1 MLALE
6 VENLVKLYDSR
17 FRPSV
22 RALDGVD
29 LRIEAGAGFGLI
41 GPNGAGKT
49 TLLKALLGVV
59 RPSSGRVRVFGREP
73 DDVAARR
80 RIGYLPERLHL
91 MPAWKPI
98 AYLES
103 IARLRGLTD
112 VRRRAETQL
121 GRVGLAG
128 TEERRIATFS
138 KGMKQ
143 RLGLAAAL
151 LGEPDLLVLDEP
163 TDGIDPKGRA
173 EVRALLLEERRRG
186 ATLFL
191 NSHLL
196 TETEKICDQVA
207 ILVAGTVRRAGTMLE
222 VCAHSSRWQLRF
234 AEGAPDAKLR
244 ELGFIRA
251 PGEDT
256 FTCEGIEA
264 PALNERLD
272 RARASGALL
281 IELGAETRSLE
292 DVLLELMEGARG

>member
-6 VENLVKLYDSR
+6 VENLVKLYDSG

-29 LRIEAGAGFGLI
+29 LRIEPGVAFGLI

-49 TLLKALLGVV
+49 TLLKSLLGVV
-59 RPSSGRVRVFGREP
+59 RPSSGRVRVFGHEP
-73 DDVAARR
+73 DDAAARQ

-91 MPAWKPI
+91 MPAWKPL

-103 IARLRGLTD
+103 IARLRGLTK
-112 VRRRAETQL
+112 VRPHAETQL
-121 GRVGLAG
+121 GRVGLTG
-128 TEERRIATFS
+128 TEDRRIATFS

-151 LGEPDLLVLDEP
+151 LGQPDLLVLDEP

-196 TETEKICDQVA
+196 TETERICDQVA
-207 ILVAGTVRRAGTMLE
+207 ILVAGKVRRAGSMLE
-222 VCAHSSRWQLRF
+222 VCEHSTRWQLRF
-234 AEGAPDAKLR
+234 APGAPEATLR

-251 PGEDT
+251 EGTDA
-256 FTCEGIEA
+256 FACEGVEA
-264 PALNERLD
+264 TALNERLD

-281 IELGAETRSLE
+281 IELGAATRSLE
-292 DVLLELMEGARG
+292 DVLFELMEDARG